1 MTTRVAV
8 VGVGRIGRMHAD
20 IIRTRIPGLALG
32 CVYDIDQDAARS
44 VARDCGV
51 DAASSMDEV
60 LASDEVDAVAVCSAT
75 DTHVEVIRRSAEAGK
90 AVFTEKPIS
99 LDLAS
104 VDEVV
109 EVIDRT
115 GVPFMVGFQR
125 RFDAGHR
132 AVRDAVR
139 SGEIGA
145 VHLVRLTSRDPSPPP
160 LDYIRVSGGIFLDS
174 AIHDYDLARY
184 IVGTP
189 VVQVYAQ
196 GAVRIDPAIGDAG
209 DVDTAVTVLTHEC
222 GAITTVDN
230 SRSTTYGYDQRV
242 EAFGMRGMAV
252 SGNHRV
258 DAVERYGADG
268 VRTASLPYF
277 FLERYAQAYV
287 NEWQEFATY
296 LTAGG
301 PSPVSARDGRSP
313 VVIGEA
319 AWTSVREGRPVAV
332 DGG

>member
-1 MTTRVAV
+1 MTLRVGI
-8 VGVGRIGRMHAD
+8 VGVGRIGRLHAG
-20 IIRTRIPGLALG
+20 IVRSRVPGASLS
-32 CVYDIDQDAARS
+32 CVVDVDQDAATAVGRELGVE
-44 VARDCGV
+44 VAANLDELL
-51 DAASSMDEV
+51 AAD
-60 LASDEVDAVAVCSAT
+60 VDAVAVCSAT

-104 VDEVV
+104 VDVV
-109 EVIDRT
+109 VDVIDRT

-125 RFDAGHR
+125 RFDDGHR
-132 AVRDAVR
+132 AVREAVHR
-139 SGEIGA
+139 GDLGA
-145 VHLVRLTSRDPSPPP
+145 VHLVRLTSRDPAPPP

-174 AIHDYDLARY
+174 AIHDYDLARF

-196 GAVRIDPAIGDAG
+196 GAVRIDPAIGEAG
-209 DVDTAVTVLTHEC
+209 DVDTAVTVLTHAC

-242 EAFGMRGMAV
+242 EAFGRNGMVV

-258 DAVERYGADG
+258 DAVETYGRDG
-268 VRTASLPYF
+268 VRTATLQHF
-277 FLERYAQAYV
+277 FLERYSQAYV
-287 NEWQEFATY
+287 NEWVEFVKYVAT
-296 LTAGG
+296 GG
-301 PSPVSARDGRSP
+301 ESPVSARDGRSP

-319 AWTSVREGRPVAV
+319 AWTSVRDGRPVAV